1 MTDTY
6 RRTSP
11 ALELKMQ
18 ERSAQSGG
26 PLFYG
31 WWVVLA
37 SAVGLFWGPPVT
49 VFCFPVFLKPLMQ
62 DFHAGRAA
70 VSLGFTLHLLAI
82 AVSAPL
88 AGWLIDRYGSRKV
101 ILLATSMFGFIL
113 LLNQPFAAN
122 LSRFYFF
129 NIALGLVGNGVGP
142 LPYGKVLSLWF
153 DRSRGLA
160 LGLMMVGIGSGAMIM
175 PSFAQQ
181 LIAKFGWHTAYA
193 VLGGA
198 VLLIAIPVVA
208 RLLREKPQDLGLL
221 PDGAPPKDVV
231 AGSGAVVLGLSALDA
246 WGTGTFWLMVGAFFL
261 VSGSVQG
268 CLIHLAAM
276 LSDHGI
282 SPGAAALGSSVAGAA
297 VLLGRVGTGYLLD
310 RFFAPK
316 VAAVFFGGAAVG
328 ICLLWIGSTAA
339 ILFTGAL
346 FVGLGLGSEL
356 DLIAYLISRYF
367 GLRAFG
373 RVYSSAFAAFALAA
387 ALGPLI
393 MGAGFDLTGSYR
405 APLIAFLAATVIG
418 AVLMTRL
425 GPYKYRAGEPDGN
438 DQVLQ
443 LPGEDRPCGI

>member
-1 MTDTY
+1 MS
-6 RRTSP
+6 RQTSP
-11 ALELKMQ
+11 ARELNVQ
-18 ERSAQSGG
+18 ERTARPSI

-101 ILLATSMFGFIL
+101 ILLATSMFGSIL
-113 LLNQPFAAN
+113 LLNRPFSAN

-142 LPYGKVLSLWF
+142 LPYGKLLSLWF

-175 PSFAQQ
+175 PSVAQQ
-181 LIAKFGWHTAYA
+181 LIAKFDWHTAYA

-208 RLLREKPQDLGLL
+208 AFLREKPQDLGLL
-221 PDGAPPKDVV
+221 PDGALQKNVV
-231 AGSGAVVLGLSALDA
+231 AGSGAVVPGLSPLDA
-246 WGTGTFWLMVGAFFL
+246 WGTKTFWLMVCAFFL
-261 VSGSVQG
+261 VSASVQG
-268 CLIHLAAM
+268 CMIHLAAM
-276 LSDHGI
+276 LSDRGI
-282 SPGAAALGSSVAGAA
+282 SPKAAALGSSVAGAA

-316 VAAVFFGGAAVG
+316 VAAAFFGGAAVG
-328 ICLLWIGSTAA
+328 ICLLWTGGTAA
-339 ILFTGAL
+339 ILFVGAL

-356 DLIAYLISRYF
+356 DLIAFLISRYF

-373 RVYSSAFAAFALAA
+373 RVYSSAFAAFALAG

-393 MGAGFDLTGSYR
+393 MGTGFDSTGSYR
-405 APLIAFLAATVIG
+405 VPLASFLAATLL
-418 AVLMTRL
+418 ATALMTCL
-425 GPYKYRAGEPDGN
+425 GPYRYAASK
-438 DQVLQ
+438 
-443 LPGEDRPCGI
+443 